1 MGVVFILYACE
12 TLSLSVLEKRL
23 LRRILGPEREEVEN
37 DRENCIMGSFVLV
50 EFRHF
55 WLGLSNK

>member
-1 MGVVFILYACE
+1 
-12 TLSLSVLEKRL
+12 VLEKRL

-37 DRENCIMGSFVLV
+37 DRENYVMGSFMLV

-55 WLGLSNK
+55 